1 MSRGALIVIDGTDG
15 SGKATQT
22 KLLVN
27 RLRASGLPV
36 ETIAFPQYGHP
47 SAGLVEAY
55 LHGEYGT
62 VNEVDARIAS
72 IFYAADRFDA
82 SFTIRRW
89 IDSGKIV
96 VLDRYVSANMGHQG
110 SKIPDQN
117 EREKFLVWLR
127 DLEYGLFGLPQP
139 DVTVILLV
147 PSAVAQKLATAR
159 DGDKIDIHQADPA
172 HLAAAEATYRWLINH
187 EPNCHTIECAPDGEL
202 LSREAIAEL
211 VWRTVQPQLPSA

>member
-1 MSRGALIVIDGTDG
+1 MSKGALIVIDGTDG

-27 RLRASGLPV
+27 RLRAAGFPV
-36 ETIAFPQYGHP
+36 ETIAFPQYGRP

-72 IFYAADRFDA
+72 VFYAADRYDA
-82 SFTIRRW
+82 SFTIRKW
-89 IDSGKIV
+89 INEGKLV
-96 VLDRYVSANMGHQG
+96 VIDRYVSANMGHQG
-110 SKIPDQN
+110 SKISDQN

-127 DLEYGLFGLPQP
+127 DLEYGLFKLPQP
-139 DVTVILLV
+139 DITVILLV
-147 PSAVAQKLATAR
+147 PSAVAQKLAADR
-159 DGDKIDIHQADPA
+159 DGAKTDIHQADPA
-172 HLAAAEATYRWLINH
+172 HLSAAEATYRWLINH

-211 VWRTVQPQLPSA
+211 LWRTVQPLLITN

>member
-1 MSRGALIVIDGTDG
+1 MPRGALIVIDGTDG

-27 RLRASGLPV
+27 RLRAAGRTV
-36 ETIAFPQYGHP
+36 ETIAFPQYGRP

-72 IFYAADRFDA
+72 IFYAADRYDA
-82 SFTIRRW
+82 SFSIRRW
-89 IDSGKIV
+89 IDEGRIV

-110 SKIPDQN
+110 SKITDQN

-127 DLEYGLFGLPQP
+127 DLEYGLFQLPQP
-139 DVTVILLV
+139 DLTVLLLV
-147 PSAVAQKLATAR
+147 PSAVAQALAQSR
-159 DGDKIDIHQADPA
+159 DGAKTDIHQADPA

-187 EPNCHTIECAPDGEL
+187 ELNCQTIECAPNGEL
-202 LSREAIAEL
+202 LSREAVAEL
-211 VWRTVQPQLPSA
+211 VWRTVQPQLPPA